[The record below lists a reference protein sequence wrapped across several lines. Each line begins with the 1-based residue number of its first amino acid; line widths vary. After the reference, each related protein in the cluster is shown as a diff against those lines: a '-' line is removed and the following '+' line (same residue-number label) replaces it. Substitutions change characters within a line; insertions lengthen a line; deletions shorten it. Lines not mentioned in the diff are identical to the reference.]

1 MHKLFSAFL
10 LMSSLYAAGHAQSA
24 QSNLPPVRQIAQI
37 ELPGLPGFDELALA
51 KGMVIIT
58 HPAANTVDIFDPQKR
73 RLIGHVEGM
82 SAPRGI
88 SVDEANQR
96 VYIANTG
103 ANNLVVISTEDWQVK
118 TLVPLNGS
126 PESLLVVPSAQRL
139 YITLPEKESVA
150 AVDLHTAHEINA
162 VTMSG
167 RPESMAW
174 DSKRMRL
181 AVTLQDRKQV
191 ALLTPELQL
200 AGSFALNGSM
210 PTSLVYDEQ
219 QDRYF
224 LAIRYAVLELN
235 AEDGAEIARM
245 PAAGGI
251 DQLWLDR
258 QERALYGVANGSFF
272 VMSAGSR
279 LGSPRELD
287 LDVKGHTLAFD
298 PQRKL
303 IYVPGGREGR
313 SKLLILHRIGAEQP
327 EGTGSAVASK

>member
-1 MHKLFSAFL
+1 MRKYLCAYVVL
-10 LMSSLYAAGHAQSA
+10 SLCAVALAQSA
-24 QSNLPPVRQIAQI
+24 QNDLPPVRQIAQV
-37 ELPGLPGFDELALA
+37 ELPGVPGFDELAIA
-51 KGMVIIT
+51 NGMVIIT

-73 RLIGHVEGM
+73 RLIGHVDGM

-88 SVDEANQR
+88 AVDEASKR
-96 VYIANTG
+96 VYISNTA

-118 TLVPLNGS
+118 SLVPLNGS
-126 PESLLVVPSAQRL
+126 PESLLLVPSAQRM
-139 YITLPEKESVA
+139 YVTLPEKNSVT
-150 AVDLHTAHEINA
+150 AVDLHTGHEINT
-162 VTMSG
+162 VELSG

-181 AVTLQDRKQV
+181 AVSLQDRKQV
-191 ALLTPELQL
+191 ALLSPELQPS
-200 AGSFALNGSM
+200 GSFGIDGSM
-210 PTSLVYDEQ
+210 PTGIVYDSQ
-219 QDRYF
+219 QDRLY

-235 AEDGAEIARM
+235 AENGAEIARM
-245 PAAGGI
+245 PAAAGI
-251 DQLWLDR
+251 DQLWLDP
-258 QERALYGVANGSFF
+258 QEHALYGVANGSFF

-313 SKLLILHRIGAEQP
+313 SKLLILHRIGPEQV
-327 EGTGSAVASK
+327 EATANAVASK